1 MSCKKGVFI
10 TLRHNE
16 IRDVTAELLS
26 RACKDVIV
34 EPSLRNLNGEEKNMR
49 RTVKETI
56 ITKLD

>member
-1 MSCKKGVFI
+1 MGVFI